1 MPVTEKAAETGGAT
15 VQAVGV
21 AFSVFGAL
29 AASGEPLGITEL
41 ARRLGE
47 TKARVHRHLQTLR
60 ELGYADQ
67 DSGGTGYRLGWR
79 AYRLAQEIQDNFQLR
94 RVASGYL
101 RALHEETHHTVALGV
116 MAGPSVAVVD
126 AIQAASNIAITI
138 RPGSLIAAATSAMG
152 RSMLAF
158 LPKDVRAEILAQP
171 SSALTPHT
179 VLDTREID
187 ELLARVESR
196 WYAVAVNER
205 LPGVTALAA
214 PVFDDRQAVVATL
227 AVIASSAELTDPPPP
242 RLLAQVQQAATQL
255 SEGLGSKAWST
266 FHSGGVRASA

>member
-1 MPVTEKAAETGGAT
+1 MPVTEKAPETGGAT

-21 AFSVFGAL
+21 AFSVFAAL

-67 DSGGTGYRLGWR
+67 DSSGAGYRLGWR
-79 AYRLAQEIQDNFQLR
+79 AWRLAQEIQDNFQLR

-116 MAGPSVAVVD
+116 MAGPSVAVID
-126 AIQAASNIAITI
+126 AIQAPGSIAITI
-138 RPGSLIAAATSAMG
+138 RPGSLIPAPTSAMG

-158 LPKDVRAEILAQP
+158 LPKEVRAEILAQP
-171 SSALTPHT
+171 SSALTPQT
-179 VLDTREID
+179 VLDTRAID
-187 ELLARVESR
+187 ELLARIESR
-196 WYAVAVNER
+196 RYAVAVNER
-205 LPGVTALAA
+205 LPGVSALAV
-214 PVFDDRQAVVATL
+214 PVFDDREAVVATL
-227 AVIASSAELTDPPPP
+227 AVIASSTELTDPPPL
-242 RLLAQVQQAATQL
+242 RLLAQVQAAASQL
-255 SEGLGSKAWST
+255 SQGLGSKAWST
-266 FHSGGVRASA
+266 FHAEERAPA